1 MDIALNTD
9 FNGSLGD
16 PSPSLHHIA
25 QSGFTH
31 LHWCHQWNTDH
42 LYADAEIAHIAGQLK
57 TEGLKLLDIHGS
69 DGSAGTFRWA
79 STDETYRRL
88 GVELVYNRLR
98 LFAMLRGEGA
108 LMMHVPFYAV
118 GQTEEQRAQVSRRI
132 DAVCR
137 SLDELVPACQALG
150 MCIALENMAG
160 DTFEALS
167 DLFRRYPADI
177 IGLCYDSGHGNIRDA
192 RGEFHGLDH
201 LEEHLDR
208 LMALHL
214 NDNDGSGDQHM
225 PPFYGTVDWT
235 RLVGDIR
242 RSAYPRMLSFELSLR
257 NTPFKDNPAAFCA
270 DAHERCVRVATLTP
284 GT

>member
-1 MDIALNTD
+1 MNICCTSDFCGSQGDFGSRIREIAET
-9 FNGSLGD
+9 
-16 PSPSLHHIA
+16 
-25 QSGFTH
+25 GFTH
-31 LHWCHQWNTDH
+31 YFWCHQWNTDF
-42 LYADAEIAHIAGQLK
+42 LYTKPELDEIRKVQKSA
-57 TEGLKLLDIHGS
+57 GLKLLDIHGS
-69 DGSAGTFRWA
+69 DGSAGTFQWA

-108 LMMHVPFYAV
+108 LMMHIPFYVV

-132 DAVCR
+132 GAVCR
-137 SLDELVPACQALG
+137 SLDELVPACQSLG
-150 MCIALENMAG
+150 MRIALENTPG
-160 DTFEALS
+160 DTFEAHS
-167 DLFRRYPADI
+167 ELFRRYPVDI

-192 RGEFHGLDH
+192 RGECHGLEH

-242 RSAYPRMLSFELSLR
+242 RSAYPRMLSFELSIL
-257 NTPFKDNPAAFCA
+257 NTPFKDDPAAFCA
-270 DAHERCVRVATLTP
+270 DAHERCMRVAALT
-284 GT
+284 